1 MAGSKSIL
9 TEVMASKLPPM
20 ERKKFIDWS
29 NAVANEDFDAGLTSF
44 FTISAIQDAIG
55 EYAIEQMQDLELHC
69 DIKVSA
75 IIDVHGRIYK
85 YRE

>member
-9 TEVMASKLPPM
+9 TEVMASKLPPI
-20 ERKKFIDWS
+20 ERKKFMEWS
-29 NAVANEDFDAGLTSF
+29 NTVTNEDFDAGLTSF
-44 FTISAIQDAIG
+44 FTLGAIQDAIG
-55 EYAIEQMQDLELHC
+55 EYAIEQLQDLELHC

-75 IIDVHGRIYK
+75 IIDVHGRKYQ